1 MVDVY
6 GRRGLY
12 QDMGLPADRQRAFSS
27 DGKLGVKHVLALS
40 SRHAVYIKDTPG
52 LSARLAERLVS

>member
-40 SRHAVYIKDTPG
+40 QAGMLYTLKTHLGSPLD
-52 LSARLAERLVS
+52 